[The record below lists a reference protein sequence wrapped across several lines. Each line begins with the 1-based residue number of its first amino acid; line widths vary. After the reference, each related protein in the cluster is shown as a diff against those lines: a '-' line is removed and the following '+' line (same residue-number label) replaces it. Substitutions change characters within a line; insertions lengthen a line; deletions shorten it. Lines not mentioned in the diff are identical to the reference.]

1 MVNVMTN
8 DNRADGMLT
17 ITEVSRLLHV
27 HPNTLR
33 RWSEEG
39 LIRAYRIG
47 PRGDRRFKSEDIAK
61 LLLGKAEDG
70 GDGADPAPFNSAS
83 KVDVK

>member
-1 MVNVMTN
+1 MMAN
-8 DNRADGMLT
+8 DNRANGMLT

-39 LIRAYRIG
+39 IIRAYRIG
-47 PRGDRRFKSEDIAK
+47 PRGDRRFKLEDITE